1 MSILSLGTIVTG
13 FLLAGQYGWWTAR
26 RPFSIAD
33 VQFNPAGLSPTPLLV
48 ALGVTLVVVFIHW
61 QYRRERRG
69 EMPLLRPRIF
79 SNGKF
84 LSGISTYTVRSVFLA
99 GFLFVVPIFLQSALK
114 FSAFESG
121 LAILPFSL
129 ATFVV
134 SLGSSGLSD
143 RFAPKHLIQLGLVII
158 GLGFLML
165 YSVTSLTM
173 TITTMIVPMGVIGI
187 GMGLMIAQLVN
198 LTLSTVE
205 SDDIP
210 EASGVTNAF
219 DSLGNALGTAV
230 IGSALFSFYYGGV
243 VDGVLR
249 AGQVPVTP
257 S

>member
-1 MSILSLGTIVTG
+1 
-13 FLLAGQYGWWTAR
+13 
-26 RPFSIAD
+26 
-33 VQFNPAGLSPTPLLV
+33 
-48 ALGVTLVVVFIHW
+48 
-61 QYRRERRG
+61 
-69 EMPLLRPRIF
+69 
-79 SNGKF
+79 
-84 LSGISTYTVRSVFLA
+84 
-99 GFLFVVPIFLQSALK
+99 
-114 FSAFESG
+114 
-121 LAILPFSL
+121 
-129 ATFVV
+129 
-134 SLGSSGLSD
+134 
-143 RFAPKHLIQLGLVII
+143 
-158 GLGFLML
+158 
-165 YSVTSLTM
+165 M